1 MPSEKHPL
9 KLKPAF
15 RPMSLPAQ
23 LVGVLRGDIGAQKFG
38 PVLPGERQ
46 LAVAYHVSRATM
58 RRVIEALTDE
68 RLLARKPSG
77 RLVVAAGTGPAP
89 AASRGAGASGIGH
102 VGFITRFRMHEL
114 ARHELIWL
122 DRLREMLAISGF
134 RLTIHSRADIYHKEP
149 RSHLRLLM
157 EEYPKTIWLLHR
169 STPAMQAF
177 FPEAGIPAI
186 VVGSPHEGSP
196 LPSVENDQYA
206 LSFNAA
212 ILARRRGY
220 EHLVFLYND
229 DSAAGVRLGMRG
241 LSDGVARAGLRLT
254 LKRYEYDVSPALD
267 SLLALAGQKRER
279 CVLLVDAACSALR
292 AMTWLMGKGVRF
304 PRDLGLFC
312 RDSAG
317 YLDECCPAVEHYA
330 FDPLALAQK
339 AHRCVLHLGR
349 GESLRG
355 KSFKIIPEF
364 VRGGSL

>member
-23 LVGVLRGDIGAQKFG
+23 LVEVLRGDIGVQKLG

-58 RRVIEALTDE
+58 RRVVEALIDE
-68 RLLARKPSG
+68 HLLARKSNG
-77 RLVVAAGTGPAP
+77 RLVVGEA
-89 AASRGAGASGIGH
+89 RGLPRGGRASGIEH

-122 DRLREMLAISGF
+122 DRLREMLMISGF
-134 RLTIHSRADIYHKEP
+134 RLTVHSRADIYHKEP

-177 FPEAGIPAI
+177 FPEARIPAI

-196 LPSVENDQYA
+196 LPSVENDQYS

-212 ILARRRGY
+212 LLAKRRGY
-220 EHLVFLYND
+220 EHLVFLFND

-241 LSDGVARAGLRLT
+241 LNDGIARTGLRLT
-254 LKRYEYDVSPALD
+254 LKRYEYNVSPVLD
-267 SLLALAGQKRER
+267 SLHALAGQKRER
-279 CVLLVDAACSALR
+279 CVLLVDAAYSALR

-317 YLDECCPAVEHYA
+317 YLNECCPAVEHYA
-330 FDPLALAQK
+330 FDPLAFAQK

-349 GESLRG
+349 GESLHG
-355 KSFKIIPEF
+355 KSFKIIPALIK
-364 VRGGSL
+364 GGSL

>member
-23 LVGVLRGDIGAQKFG
+23 LVEVLRGDIGARKLG

-58 RRVIEALTDE
+58 RRVIEALSDE
-68 RLLARKPSG
+68 RLIARKANG
-77 RLVVAAGTGPAP
+77 RLVVGEA
-89 AASRGAGASGIGH
+89 RGVPMGGGRASGIEH

-157 EEYPKTIWLLHR
+157 EEYPQTIWLLHR

-177 FPEAGIPAI
+177 FPEARIPAI

-196 LPSVENDQYA
+196 LPSVENDQYS

-212 ILARRRGY
+212 LLARRRGY
-220 EHLVFLYND
+220 EHLVFLYHD

-241 LSDGVARAGLRLT
+241 LNDGIARTGLRLT
-254 LKRYEYDVSPALD
+254 LKRYEYDVSSVLD
-267 SLLALAGQKRER
+267 SLLALTGQKRER
-279 CVLLVDAACSALR
+279 RVLLVDDAYSALR

-317 YLDECCPAVEHYA
+317 YLNECCPAVEHYA

-349 GESLRG
+349 GESLHG
-355 KSFKIIPEF
+355 KSFKIIPALIK
-364 VRGGSL
+364 GGSL

>member
-23 LVGVLRGDIGAQKFG
+23 LVEVLRGDIGARKLG
-38 PVLPGERQ
+38 PVLPGERR
-46 LAVAYHVSRATM
+46 LALAYHVSRATM
-58 RRVIEALTDE
+58 RQVIEALVDE
-68 RLLARKPSG
+68 RLLARKSNG
-77 RLVVAAGTGPAP
+77 RLAAANDAGTGGAP
-89 AASRGAGASGIGH
+89 RAGRAPGIGH

-134 RLTIHSRADIYHKEP
+134 RLIIHSRADIYHKEP
-149 RSHLRLLM
+149 RAHLRLLV
-157 EEYPKTIWLLHR
+157 EEHPKTIWLLHR

-196 LPSVENDQYA
+196 LPSVENDQYS

-212 ILARRRGY
+212 LLARRRGY
-220 EHLVFLYND
+220 GHLVFLYHD

-241 LSDGVARAGLRLT
+241 LNDGAARARLRLT
-254 LKRYEYDVSPALD
+254 LRRYEYDAAPVTD
-267 SLLALAGQKRER
+267 SLLALAGQGRER

-292 AMTWLMGKGVRF
+292 VMTQLMGKGVRF

-312 RDSAG
+312 RDSAS
-317 YLDECCPAVEHYA
+317 YLNECCPAVEHYA
-330 FDPLALAQK
+330 FDPLVLAQK

-355 KSFKIIPEF
+355 KSFKIIPELIK
-364 VRGGSL
+364 GGSM